1 MRSRNPE
8 LMKAIRGYV
17 ESYYREHL
25 SSPSIRSISEA
36 TGIPR
41 ATVQRYL
48 VDMDSRGMLEYSGRV
63 AASPAIAKCTTGYV
77 SAPIVGSIRCGSPE
91 GEEADVEEYVNLPK
105 SVFGGGSMYLLR
117 AKGDSMHDAGI
128 DEGDLVVITVQ
139 NEANVGDIV
148 VALDG
153 SGQNTLKRYA
163 GFDASRGCYVLE
175 YMNEKA
181 YPGKA
186 ELVDSFTVQ
195 GVARHVI
202 KAI

>member
-1 MRSRNPE
+1 M
-8 LMKAIRGYV
+8 
-17 ESYYREHL
+17 
-25 SSPSIRSISEA
+25 
-36 TGIPR
+36 
-41 ATVQRYL
+41 
-48 VDMDSRGMLEYSGRV
+48 
-63 AASPAIAKCTTGYV
+63 
-77 SAPIVGSIRCGSPE
+77 
-91 GEEADVEEYVNLPK
+91 NLPE

-128 DEGDLVVITVQ
+128 DEGDLVVITAQ

-163 GFDASRGCYVLE
+163 GFDASRGRYVLE
-175 YMNEKA
+175 YMNEKV

>member
-8 LMKAIRGYV
+8 LMKKIRGYV
-17 ESYYREHL
+17 ERYYREHL
-25 SSPSIRSISEA
+25 SPPSIRSISEV

-63 AASPAIAKCTTGYV
+63 AASPGIAKCTTGYV

-91 GEEADVEEYVNLPK
+91 GEEADVEEYVNLPT

-128 DEGDLVVITVQ
+128 DEGDLVVVTVQ
-139 NEANVGDIV
+139 NEANIGDIV

-163 GFDASRGCYVLE
+163 GFDESRGRYVLE
-175 YMNEKA
+175 YMNEKV

>member
-1 MRSRNPE
+1 MRSRDPE
-8 LMKAIRGYV
+8 LMKALRSYV
-17 ESYYREHL
+17 ESYYRERL

-63 AASPAIAKCTTGYV
+63 AASPGIAKCTTGYV

-91 GEEADVEEYVNLPK
+91 GEEADVEEYVNLPT

-153 SGQNTLKRYA
+153 SGQNTLNRYA
-163 GFDASRGCYVLE
+163 GFDAARGCYVLE
-175 YMNEKA
+175 YMNEKV

>member
-1 MRSRNPE
+1 
-8 LMKAIRGYV
+8 MKAIRGYV
-17 ESYYREHL
+17 ESYYRERL

-63 AASPAIAKCTTGYV
+63 AASPAIAKLHHGLCLR
-77 SAPIVGSIRCGSPE
+77 AIVGAIRCGSPE
-91 GEEADVEEYVNLPK
+91 GEEADVEEYVNLPT

-128 DEGDLVVITVQ
+128 DEGDLVVITAQ

-163 GFDASRGCYVLE
+163 GFDAS
-175 YMNEKA
+175 
-181 YPGKA
+181 
-186 ELVDSFTVQ
+186 
-195 GVARHVI
+195 ARAAMCLNI
-202 KAI
+202 